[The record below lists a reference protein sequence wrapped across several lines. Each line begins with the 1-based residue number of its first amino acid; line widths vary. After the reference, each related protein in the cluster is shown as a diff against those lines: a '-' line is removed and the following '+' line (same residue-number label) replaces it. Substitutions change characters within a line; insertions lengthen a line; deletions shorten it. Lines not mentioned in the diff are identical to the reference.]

1 MEYGV
6 VCKLPQ
12 SPKTELENL
21 SSMAFH
27 MLRRGRAVSPY
38 VACPHDPAP
47 SAGSWGGL
55 SGAPGSEWR
64 IAKALEAKFIDPK
77 VRACGSV

>member
-1 MEYGV
+1 MIVTVNSSSAIFVRYDMEYGV
-6 VCKLPQ
+6 SLQASTV
-12 SPKTELENL
+12 SKTELENL

-38 VACPHDPAP
+38 VTCPHDPAP

-55 SGAPGSEWR
+55 SGA
-64 IAKALEAKFIDPK
+64 
-77 VRACGSV
+77 RAQSGELPRH